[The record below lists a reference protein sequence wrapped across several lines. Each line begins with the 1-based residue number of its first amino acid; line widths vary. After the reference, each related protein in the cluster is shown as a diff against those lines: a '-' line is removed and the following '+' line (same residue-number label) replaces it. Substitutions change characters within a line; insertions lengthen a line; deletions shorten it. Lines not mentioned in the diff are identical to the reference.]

1 MTAAARHK
9 REDQVDRIAW
19 AKSLILFGMGIYL
32 TLLILTGNLD
42 NYINQRFAWLV
53 VVGALLFF
61 VLGLTALH
69 RSLHPAGHDHHHH
82 HHDHHH
88 HHHHYHLTWD
98 ILLVVAFPLLLAILV
113 PSRSLGI
120 EAVNGGV
127 SLNPVGVSNVSR
139 NPLDRNILD
148 WLREFD
154 RASTPAQFNGTAV
167 DVLGFVYREP
177 IHPQD
182 GFMLARFTMSCCVAD
197 AFPIGM
203 PIIAAGAEEY
213 AAGLWLRVTG
223 QLKASAFGGDF
234 LPVVFA
240 DAVELVDEPRQPYL
254 YP

>member
-1 MTAAARHK
+1 MMTAQHK
-9 REDQVDRIAW
+9 HREQVDRTAW

-61 VLGLTALH
+61 VLALTNLYG
-69 RSLHPAGHDHHHH
+69 SLHPQGRDHDHHH
-82 HHDHHH
+82 
-88 HHHHYHLTWD
+88 YHITWD
-98 ILLVVAFPLLLAILV
+98 ILLVVAFPLLLAILI
-113 PSRSLGI
+113 PARSLGI

-127 SLNPVGVSNVSR
+127 SLNPVGVASVSR
-139 NPLDRNILD
+139 SPLDRNILD

-154 RASTPAQFNGTAV
+154 RAASPAQFNGTPV
-167 DVLGFVYREP
+167 DVIGFVYREP
-177 IHPQD
+177 IHPED

-203 PIIAAGAEEY
+203 PIIAAGAEKY
-213 AAGLWLRVTG
+213 AAGEWLRVGG
-223 QLKASAFGGDF
+223 QLKASTFGSEI

-240 DAVELVDEPRQPYL
+240 EAIERVDEPSQPYL

>member
-1 MTAAARHK
+1 MTTAQQKHQAP
-9 REDQVDRIAW
+9 VDRTAW

-61 VLGLTALH
+61 VLALINLYN
-69 RSLHPAGHDHHHH
+69 SLHPQGRGHDHHH
-82 HHDHHH
+82 
-88 HHHHYHLTWD
+88 YHITWD
-98 ILLVVAFPLLLAILV
+98 ILLVVAFPLLLAILI

-127 SLNPVGVSNVSR
+127 SLNPVGVAGVTRS
-139 NPLDRNILD
+139 PLDRNILD

-154 RASTPAQFNGTAV
+154 RAATPAQFNGTPV
-167 DVLGFVYREP
+167 DVIGFVYREP
-177 IHPQD
+177 IHPED

-213 AAGLWLRVTG
+213 AAGEWLRVGG
-223 QLKASAFGGDF
+223 QLKASTFGAEI

-240 DAVELVDEPRQPYL
+240 EAIEVVEEPRQPYL

>member
-1 MTAAARHK
+1 MMTAARHK
-9 REDQVDRIAW
+9 REEPVDRSAW

-61 VLGLTALH
+61 VLGLTALN
-69 RSLHPAGHDHHHH
+69 RSLNPEPHDHDHHHH
-82 HHDHHH
+82 DHDHHH
-88 HHHHYHLTWD
+88 HYHITWD
-98 ILLVVAFPLLLAILV
+98 ILLVVAFPLLLAVLI

-127 SLNPVGVSNVSR
+127 SLNPVGVAGVTRS
-139 NPLDRNILD
+139 PLDRNILD

-154 RASTPAQFNGTAV
+154 RASTPAQFNGTPV
-167 DVLGFVYREP
+167 DVIGFVYREP
-177 IHPQD
+177 IHPEN

-203 PIIAAGAEEY
+203 PVIAADVGEY
-213 AAGLWLRVTG
+213 AAGDWLRLQG
-223 QLKASAFGGDF
+223 ELKASTFGADI

-240 DAVELVDEPRQPYL
+240 DSIERIDEPRQPYL

>member
-1 MTAAARHK
+1 MTTAPHK
-9 REDQVDRIAW
+9 EQTHVDRIAW

-32 TLLILTGNLD
+32 ALLILTGNLD

-61 VLGLTALH
+61 ILGLTTLR
-69 RSLHPAGHDHHHH
+69 RSLNPERSDHDHDHHHH
-82 HHDHHH
+82 H
-88 HHHHYHLTWD
+88 YHITWD
-98 ILLVVAFPLLLAILV
+98 IILVVAFPLLLAVLI
-113 PSRSLGI
+113 PSRALGI

-127 SLNPVGVSNVSR
+127 SLSPVGIAGVARS
-139 NPLDRNILD
+139 PLDRNILD

-154 RASTPAQFNGTAV
+154 HASTPAQFNGSPV
-167 DVLGFVYREP
+167 DVTGFVYREP
-177 IHPQD
+177 IHPDD

-203 PIIAAGAEEY
+203 PVMAADGEEY
-213 AAGLWLRVTG
+213 AAGEWLRVGG
-223 QLKASAFGGDF
+223 QLKASTFGAEI

-240 DAVELVDEPRQPYL
+240 DSIERVDEPRQPYL

>member
-1 MTAAARHK
+1 MTAP
-9 REDQVDRIAW
+9 DQEHAPVDRSAW

-32 TLLILTGNLD
+32 ALLIVTGNLD

-53 VVGALLFF
+53 AVGALLFF
-61 VLGLTALH
+61 VLGLT
-69 RSLHPAGHDHHHH
+69 SLYHSLNSQKQAHHDHH

-88 HHHHYHLTWD
+88 YHITAD
-98 ILLVVAFPLLLAILV
+98 MLLVLAFPLLIAIV
-113 PSRSLGI
+113 IPSRSLGI

-127 SLNPVGVSNVSR
+127 SLSPVGVAGLARS
-139 NPLDRNILD
+139 PLDRNILD

-154 RASTPAQFNGTAV
+154 RAASPAQFNGSPV
-167 DVLGFVYREP
+167 DVIGFVYREP
-177 IHPQD
+177 AHPQD

-203 PIIAAGAEEY
+203 PVIGTGAAGY
-213 AAGLWLRVTG
+213 AAGEWLRVQG
-223 QLKASAFGGDF
+223 QLKASSFGADR

-240 DAVELVDEPRQPYL
+240 EAIERVDEPRQPYL

>member
-1 MTAAARHK
+1 MTTAAQHQH
-9 REDQVDRIAW
+9 EEQVDRIAW

-61 VLGLTALH
+61 VLGLTNLY
-69 RSLHPAGHDHHHH
+69 RSLHPQGQEQD
-82 HHDHHH
+82 
-88 HHHHYHLTWD
+88 HHHYHITWD
-98 ILLVVAFPLLLAILV
+98 ILLVLAFPLLLAILI

-127 SLNPVGVSNVSR
+127 SLNPVGVASVTRS
-139 NPLDRNILD
+139 PLDRNILD

-167 DVLGFVYREP
+167 DVVGFVYREP
-177 IHPQD
+177 IHPHD

-203 PIIAAGAEEY
+203 PIVAPEADDY
-213 AAGLWLRVTG
+213 AAGQWLRVQG

-234 LPVVFA
+234 LPVVLA
-240 DAVELVDEPRQPYL
+240 DAIEVVDEPRQPYL